1 MIENIEAPSHRPARM
16 MGIIGVISKV
26 YVSFVASIYLGLLWS
41 LHFFWYPGWQSIRLA
56 TIDTQFT
63 GPVLIA
69 VQFFKILVPFMIIF
83 SMVTVIIEWRSRLRW
98 ISLGILLTVLL
109 NTVISFFLILPI
121 NSTIASGLSSQAAL
135 DDLLLEWM
143 RLNDWR
149 MFLSTVIWL
158 LCVVHL
164 LRSR

>member
-1 MIENIEAPSHRPARM
+1 MERVEVRPHRRGWMIHM
-16 MGIIGVISKV
+16 LGVISTV

-41 LHFFWYPGWQSIRLA
+41 LHFFWYPGWKSISLD
-56 TIDTQFT
+56 TVQTQFT
-63 GPVLIA
+63 DPVLIA
-69 VQFFKILVPFMIIF
+69 VQFFKILIPLMIIF
-83 SMVTVIIEWRSRLRW
+83 SMVTVIIEWRSRLRL
-98 ISLGILLTVLL
+98 IALGIFLTVLV
-109 NTVISFFLILPI
+109 NTAISFFLILPV
-121 NSTIASGLSSQAAL
+121 NSAIASGLSSQAAL

-149 MFLSTVIWL
+149 MLLSTVIWL